1 MPTPLGPQFRPPRG
15 EADADALLAIR
26 QACAAADGYDPLSTV
41 ESLPTHAELLA
52 QLRAAANAPDHW
64 PLIEFNGEVIAYG
77 RTGGW
82 LEGDGTRVWLHLGW
96 VRPAWR
102 DRGLGTA
109 LLRELERRLRQ
120 LATVEGTPR
129 WEFAANAAATEP
141 AATQLLLDNGYHV
154 AYTVLEMGLVWDA
167 FDAIARPEAPAGFTL
182 RPATADDLPAITRS
196 VTEAYRDEY
205 PGGRYHEPMDEADYT
220 ADLAGPHFD
229 RGLFKVAW
237 AGDEVAGQVIP
248 LIERGRAEIYEV
260 SVRPAYRRR
269 GLGRVLLTQA
279 LLDLRARGVTT
290 VRLHTMAEFPTRAV
304 DLYHSLGF
312 ETVKTFPRYRKAS

>member
-1 MPTPLGPQFRPPRG
+1 MPSPVSPQFRPPRG

-154 AYTVLEMGLVWDA
+154 AYTVLDVYKRQEWTRTPPCRRQVP
-167 FDAIARPEAPAGFTL
+167 IA
-182 RPATADDLPAITRS
+182 
-196 VTEAYRDEY
+196 
-205 PGGRYHEPMDEADYT
+205 H
-220 ADLAGPHFD
+220 
-229 RGLFKVAW
+229 
-237 AGDEVAGQVIP
+237 
-248 LIERGRAEIYEV
+248 
-260 SVRPAYRRR
+260 
-269 GLGRVLLTQA
+269 
-279 LLDLRARGVTT
+279 
-290 VRLHTMAEFPTRAV
+290 
-304 DLYHSLGF
+304 
-312 ETVKTFPRYRKAS
+312 